1 MRFTEVNVNLGEYNN
16 KKISLFGD
24 DKKVLKF
31 QIPRMYIP
39 FGLNGFTPEVGDT
52 KWSIDFNLHNL
63 DDESYIKRF
72 YEFVRSIEEKVI
84 NYVQDNSEKIFG
96 KVVDAR
102 SIFNSNIKSDKF
114 RVKFDPDK
122 TLVFDINNINVDKSP
137 IGGLY
142 QKHSGVGMVEL
153 GNVYFLNNMF
163 GITWKLLQLKIYEPQ
178 RLKGFHFIDV

>member
-1 MRFTEVNVNLGEYNN
+1 MRFTEVNVNLGEYNS
-16 KKISLFGD
+16 KKIPLFD
-24 DKKVLKF
+24 DHKKVLKF

-63 DDESYIKRF
+63 EDESYIKRF
-72 YEFVRSIEEKVI
+72 YEFVRSLEERVVK
-84 NYVQDNSEKIFG
+84 YVQDNSEKIFG
-96 KVVDAR
+96 KVVDAK
-102 SIFNSNIKSDKF
+102 SMFNSNIKGDKF

-122 TLVFDINNINVDKSP
+122 TLVFDINNNNVDKSP

-163 GITWKLLQLKIYEPQ
+163 GITWKLIQLKIYEPQ